1 MSVKEKMSKVG
12 SFLDASG
19 VFLKRTAIFVVLLFI
34 SLSIIGGLFPSDDDP
49 IEEGAILNLNIKG
62 ALVEELSQ
70 SDFERAFS
78 QFSGESQTETLIT
91 DVIRVIRHAKDNE
104 DISTLLISTD
114 DFSGG
119 SNTKLELIAKEITE
133 FKTSGKKVIAYSTQG
148 YGTAQYYLAAFAD
161 EVHLHD
167 YTAVFIDGYR
177 RVRTYYKSFFD
188 KFLID
193 ANVFKVGEYKA
204 FVEPY
209 FRDDMSDEAKG
220 NVIEWIT
227 VLWDGY
233 LDQVSEARGISNESL
248 KYFIDNPG
256 LAAKQSAGDFAKA
269 AIEYGVID
277 QLSNRRE
284 FRDYLYSIA
293 PGEEEDEINIVGM
306 NAYMN
311 SVEME
316 PIFEESE
323 SNVGV
328 IIAKGSIVDG
338 SAGPGSIAGDDF
350 VKIIRKAYN
359 DESVK
364 ALVLRVDSGGGSA
377 YASEVIADELEKFK
391 NSGRPIIASMGGVAA
406 SGGYYIS
413 TPADKILAERHT
425 ITGSIGVGG
434 FLPTFERALEY
445 IGINE
450 DGVSTVDITTSV
462 AESLT
467 EKDKALLQMG
477 TDLVYD
483 KFIAKVADNRGV
495 TKEEIDQI
503 ARGKVWIG
511 SKALEIGLVDEIAGI
526 DRAIELAAELAE
538 IDEELLGVKRINRDS
553 DLDSF
558 FAGMMAK
565 ITSSVIKITGLDFL
579 YKKNELLDGIERSLH
594 ELSMMNDP
602 NGIYMKCFCELD

>member
-1 MSVKEKMSKVG
+1 MSVKEKISKLG

-119 SNTKLELIAKEITE
+119 SSTKLELIAKEITE

-167 YTAVFIDGYR
+167 YTTVFIDGYR

-565 ITSSVIKITGLDFL
+565 ITSSIIKITGLDFL
-579 YKKNELLDGIERSLH
+579 YKKNELLDGIEESLH

>member
-119 SNTKLELIAKEITE
+119 SSTKLELIAKEITE

-256 LAAKQSAGDFAKA
+256 LAAKESAGDFAKA

-565 ITSSVIKITGLDFL
+565 ITSSIIKITGLDFL
-579 YKKNELLDGIERSLH
+579 YKKNELLDGIEESLH

>member
-119 SNTKLELIAKEITE
+119 SSTKLELIAKEITE

-167 YTAVFIDGYR
+167 YTTVFIDGYR

-269 AIEYGVID
+269 AIEYGIID

-565 ITSSVIKITGLDFL
+565 ITSSIIKITGLDFL
-579 YKKNELLDGIERSLH
+579 YKKNELLDGIEESLH

>member
-1 MSVKEKMSKVG
+1 MSVKEKISKLG

-119 SNTKLELIAKEITE
+119 SSTKLELIAKEITE

-450 DGVSTVDITTSV
+450 DGVSTVDITTSA

-565 ITSSVIKITGLDFL
+565 ITSSIIKITGLDFL
-579 YKKNELLDGIERSLH
+579 YKKNELLDGIEESLH

>member
-1 MSVKEKMSKVG
+1 MSVKEKISKLG
-12 SFLDASG
+12 TFLDASG

-119 SNTKLELIAKEITE
+119 SSTKLELIAKEITE

-256 LAAKQSAGDFAKA
+256 LAAKESAGDFAKA
-269 AIEYGVID
+269 AIEYGIID

-293 PGEEEDEINIVGM
+293 PGEEDDEINIVGM

-316 PIFEESE
+316 PIFEESK

-565 ITSSVIKITGLDFL
+565 ITSSIIKITGLDFL
-579 YKKNELLDGIERSLH
+579 YKKNELLDGIEESLH

>member
-1 MSVKEKMSKVG
+1 MSVKEKISKLG
-12 SFLDASG
+12 TFLDASG

-49 IEEGAILNLNIKG
+49 IEGGAILNLNIKG

-119 SNTKLELIAKEITE
+119 SSTKLELIAKEIID
-133 FKTSGKKVIAYSTQG
+133 FRASGKKVIAYSTEG

-256 LAAKQSAGDFAKA
+256 LAAKESAGDFAKA
-269 AIEYGVID
+269 AIEYGIID

-293 PGEEEDEINIVGM
+293 PGEEDDEINIVGM

-450 DGVSTVDITTSV
+450 DGVSTVDTTTSV

-483 KFIAKVADNRGV
+483 KFITKVADNRGV

-538 IDEELLGVKRINRDS
+538 IDEELLGVKLINRDS

-565 ITSSVIKITGLDFL
+565 ITSSIIEITGFDFL
-579 YKKNELLDGIERSLH
+579 YKKNELLDGIEESLH
-594 ELSMMNDP
+594 ELSIMNDP

>member
-1 MSVKEKMSKVG
+1 MSVKEKISKLG

-119 SNTKLELIAKEITE
+119 SSTKLELIANEITE

-167 YTAVFIDGYR
+167 YTTVFIDGYR

-293 PGEEEDEINIVGM
+293 PGEEDDEINIVGM

-565 ITSSVIKITGLDFL
+565 ITSSIIKITGLDFL
-579 YKKNELLDGIERSLH
+579 YKKNELLDGIEESLH

>member
-1 MSVKEKMSKVG
+1 MSVKEKISKLG

-119 SNTKLELIAKEITE
+119 SSTKLELIANEITE

-167 YTAVFIDGYR
+167 YTTVFIDGYR

-579 YKKNELLDGIERSLH
+579 YKKNELLDGIEESLH

>member
-34 SLSIIGGLFPSDDDP
+34 SLSIIGGLFPSDDDL

-119 SNTKLELIAKEITE
+119 SSTKLELIAKEITE

-256 LAAKQSAGDFAKA
+256 LTAKESAGDFAKA
-269 AIEYGVID
+269 AIEYGIID

-284 FRDYLYSIA
+284 FRDYLYSIT
-293 PGEEEDEINIVGM
+293 PGEEDDEINIVGM

-565 ITSSVIKITGLDFL
+565 ITSSIIKITGLDFL
-579 YKKNELLDGIERSLH
+579 YKKNELLDGIQGSLH

>member
-1 MSVKEKMSKVG
+1 MSVKEKMSKLG
-12 SFLDASG
+12 TFLDASG

-119 SNTKLELIAKEITE
+119 STTKLELIAKEITE
-133 FKTSGKKVIAYSTQG
+133 FKTSGKKVIAYSDQG

-233 LDQVSEARGISNESL
+233 LDEVSEARGISNESL

-256 LAAKQSAGDFAKA
+256 LAAKQSDGDFAKA
-269 AIEYGVID
+269 AIEYGLID

-350 VKIIRKAYN
+350 VKIIRKAYE
-359 DESVK
+359 DETVK

-391 NSGRPIIASMGGVAA
+391 DSGRPIIASMGGVAA

-565 ITSSVIKITGLDFL
+565 ITSSIIKITGLDFL
-579 YKKNELLDGIERSLH
+579 YKKNELLDGIEESLH

>member
-119 SNTKLELIAKEITE
+119 SSTKLELIAKEITE

-167 YTAVFIDGYR
+167 YTTVFIDGYR

-450 DGVSTVDITTSV
+450 DGVSTVDITTSA
-462 AESLT
+462 AESLI
-467 EKDKALLQMG
+467 EKDKELLQMG

-538 IDEELLGVKRINRDS
+538 IDEELMGVKRINRDS

-565 ITSSVIKITGLDFL
+565 ITSSIIKITGLDFL
-579 YKKNELLDGIERSLH
+579 YKKNELLDGIEESLH

>member
-1 MSVKEKMSKVG
+1 MSVKEKMSKLG
-12 SFLDASG
+12 TFLDASG

-49 IEEGAILNLNIKG
+49 IEGGAILNLNIKG

-119 SNTKLELIAKEITE
+119 SSTKLELIAKEITE

-167 YTAVFIDGYR
+167 YTTVFIDGYR

-256 LAAKQSAGDFAKA
+256 LAAKESAGDFAKA
-269 AIEYGVID
+269 AIEYGIID

-293 PGEEEDEINIVGM
+293 PGEEDDEINIVGM

-450 DGVSTVDITTSV
+450 DGVSTVDTTTSV

-565 ITSSVIKITGLDFL
+565 ITSSIIKITGLDFL
-579 YKKNELLDGIERSLH
+579 YKKNELLDGIEESLH

>member
-119 SNTKLELIAKEITE
+119 SSTKLELIAKEITE

-350 VKIIRKAYN
+350 VKIIR
-359 DESVK
+359 
-364 ALVLRVDSGGGSA
+364 
-377 YASEVIADELEKFK
+377 
-391 NSGRPIIASMGGVAA
+391 
-406 SGGYYIS
+406 
-413 TPADKILAERHT
+413 
-425 ITGSIGVGG
+425 
-434 FLPTFERALEY
+434 
-445 IGINE
+445 
-450 DGVSTVDITTSV
+450 
-462 AESLT
+462 
-467 EKDKALLQMG
+467 
-477 TDLVYD
+477 
-483 KFIAKVADNRGV
+483 
-495 TKEEIDQI
+495 
-503 ARGKVWIG
+503 
-511 SKALEIGLVDEIAGI
+511 
-526 DRAIELAAELAE
+526 
-538 IDEELLGVKRINRDS
+538 
-553 DLDSF
+553 
-558 FAGMMAK
+558 
-565 ITSSVIKITGLDFL
+565 
-579 YKKNELLDGIERSLH
+579 
-594 ELSMMNDP
+594 
-602 NGIYMKCFCELD
+602 

>member
-19 VFLKRTAIFVVLLFI
+19 VFIKRTAIFVVLLFI

-119 SNTKLELIAKEITE
+119 SSTKLELIAKEITE

-220 NVIEWIT
+220 NVTEWIT

-558 FAGMMAK
+558 FAGMMTK
-565 ITSSVIKITGLDFL
+565 ITSSIIKITGLDFL
-579 YKKNELLDGIERSLH
+579 YKKNELLDGIEESLH

>member
-1 MSVKEKMSKVG
+1 MSVKEKMSKLG

-119 SNTKLELIAKEITE
+119 SSTKLELIAKEITE

-167 YTAVFIDGYR
+167 YTSVFIDGYR

-565 ITSSVIKITGLDFL
+565 ITSSIIKITGLDFL
-579 YKKNELLDGIERSLH
+579 YKKNELLDGIEESLH

>member
-1 MSVKEKMSKVG
+1 MSVKEKISKLG

-119 SNTKLELIAKEITE
+119 SSTKLELIANEITE

-209 FRDDMSDEAKG
+209 FRNDMSDEAKG

-233 LDQVSEARGISNESL
+233 IDQVSEARGISNESL

-558 FAGMMAK
+558 FAGMIAK
-565 ITSSVIKITGLDFL
+565 ITSSIIKITGLDFL
-579 YKKNELLDGIERSLH
+579 YKKNELLDGIEGSLH

>member
-119 SNTKLELIAKEITE
+119 SSTKLELIAKEITE

-167 YTAVFIDGYR
+167 YTTVFIDGYR

-256 LAAKQSAGDFAKA
+256 LAAKQSSGDFAKA

-538 IDEELLGVKRINRDS
+538 IDEELMGVKRINRDS

-565 ITSSVIKITGLDFL
+565 ITSSIIKITGLDFL
-579 YKKNELLDGIERSLH
+579 YKKNELLDGIEESLH

>member
-1 MSVKEKMSKVG
+1 MSVKEKMSKLG
-12 SFLDASG
+12 TFLDASG
-19 VFLKRTAIFVVLLFI
+19 VFLKRTAIFAILLFI

-119 SNTKLELIAKEITE
+119 SSTKLELIAKEITE

-167 YTAVFIDGYR
+167 YTTVFIDGYR

-293 PGEEEDEINIVGM
+293 PGEEEDEINIIGM

-579 YKKNELLDGIERSLH
+579 YKKNEILDGIEESLR

>member
-1 MSVKEKMSKVG
+1 MSVKEKMSKLG
-12 SFLDASG
+12 TFLDASG

-119 SNTKLELIAKEITE
+119 SSTKLELIAKEITE

-256 LAAKQSAGDFAKA
+256 LAAMQSAGDFAKA

-565 ITSSVIKITGLDFL
+565 ITSSIIKITGLDFL
-579 YKKNELLDGIERSLH
+579 YKKNELLDGIEESLH

>member
-1 MSVKEKMSKVG
+1 MSVKEKMSKLG

-119 SNTKLELIAKEITE
+119 SSTKLELIAKEITE

-233 LDQVSEARGISNESL
+233 IDQVSEARGISNESL

-256 LAAKQSAGDFAKA
+256 LAAKESAGDFAKA
-269 AIEYGVID
+269 AIEYGIID

-565 ITSSVIKITGLDFL
+565 ITSSIIKITGLDFL
-579 YKKNELLDGIERSLH
+579 YKKNELLDGIEESLH

>member
-1 MSVKEKMSKVG
+1 MSVKEKISKLG

-167 YTAVFIDGYR
+167 YTTVFIDGYR

-233 LDQVSEARGISNESL
+233 LDEVSEARGISNESL

-256 LAAKQSAGDFAKA
+256 LAAKQSDGDFAKA
-269 AIEYGVID
+269 AIEYGLID

-565 ITSSVIKITGLDFL
+565 ITSSIIKITGLDFL
-579 YKKNELLDGIERSLH
+579 YKKNELLDGIEESLH

>member
-119 SNTKLELIAKEITE
+119 SSTKLELIAKEITE

-256 LAAKQSAGDFAKA
+256 LAAMQSAGDFAKA

-293 PGEEEDEINIVGM
+293 PGEEDDEINIVGM

-450 DGVSTVDITTSV
+450 DGVSTVDITTSA

-538 IDEELLGVKRINRDS
+538 IDEELMGVKRINRDS

-565 ITSSVIKITGLDFL
+565 ITSSIIKITGLDFL
-579 YKKNELLDGIERSLH
+579 YKKNELLDGIEESLH

>member
-1 MSVKEKMSKVG
+1 MSVKEKISKLG

-119 SNTKLELIAKEITE
+119 SSTKLELIAKEITE

-269 AIEYGVID
+269 AIEYGIID

-293 PGEEEDEINIVGM
+293 PGEEDDEINIVGM

-565 ITSSVIKITGLDFL
+565 ITSSIIKITGLDFL
-579 YKKNELLDGIERSLH
+579 YKKNELLDGIEESLH

>member
-119 SNTKLELIAKEITE
+119 SSTKLELIAKEITE
-133 FKTSGKKVIAYSTQG
+133 FKTSGKKVIAYSTEG

-167 YTAVFIDGYR
+167 YTTVFIDGYR

-256 LAAKQSAGDFAKA
+256 LAAKESAGDFAKA

-311 SVEME
+311 SVEIE

-538 IDEELLGVKRINRDS
+538 IDEELMGVKRINRDS

-565 ITSSVIKITGLDFL
+565 ITSSIIKITGLDFL
-579 YKKNELLDGIERSLH
+579 YKKNELLNGIEESLH

>member
-119 SNTKLELIAKEITE
+119 SSTKLELIAKEITE

-167 YTAVFIDGYR
+167 YTSVFIDGYR

-256 LAAKQSAGDFAKA
+256 LAAKQSSGDFAKA

-565 ITSSVIKITGLDFL
+565 ITSSIIKITGLDFL
-579 YKKNELLDGIERSLH
+579 YKKNELLDGIEESLH

>member
-1 MSVKEKMSKVG
+1 MSVKEKMSKLG

-119 SNTKLELIAKEITE
+119 SSTKLELIAKEITE

-248 KYFIDNPG
+248 KYFIDNPS

-565 ITSSVIKITGLDFL
+565 ITSSIIKITGLDFL
-579 YKKNELLDGIERSLH
+579 YKKNELLDGIEESLH

>member
-119 SNTKLELIAKEITE
+119 SSTKLELIAKEITE

-311 SVEME
+311 SVEIE

-364 ALVLRVDSGGGSA
+364 ALVLRGDSGGGSA

-579 YKKNELLDGIERSLH
+579 YKKNELLDGIEESLH

>member
-19 VFLKRTAIFVVLLFI
+19 VFIKRTAIFVVLLFI

-119 SNTKLELIAKEITE
+119 SSTKLELIAKEITE

-167 YTAVFIDGYR
+167 YTTVFIDGYR

-565 ITSSVIKITGLDFL
+565 ITSSIIKITGLDFL
-579 YKKNELLDGIERSLH
+579 YKKNELLDGIEESLH

>member
-1 MSVKEKMSKVG
+1 MSVKEKISKLG

-19 VFLKRTAIFVVLLFI
+19 VFLKRTAIFAILLFI

-49 IEEGAILNLNIKG
+49 IKEGAILNLNIKG
-62 ALVEELSQ
+62 SLVEELSQ

-91 DVIRVIRHAKDNE
+91 DVIQVIRHAKDNE

-119 SNTKLELIAKEITE
+119 STTKLELIAKEITE
-133 FKTSGKKVIAYSTQG
+133 FKTSGKKVIAYSDQG

-233 LDQVSEARGISNESL
+233 LDEVSEARGISNESL

-256 LAAKQSAGDFAKA
+256 LAAKQSDGDFAKA
-269 AIEYGVID
+269 AIEYGLID

-350 VKIIRKAYN
+350 VKIIRKAYE
-359 DESVK
+359 DETVK

-391 NSGRPIIASMGGVAA
+391 DSGRPIIASMGGVAA

-565 ITSSVIKITGLDFL
+565 ITSSIIKITGLDFL
-579 YKKNELLDGIERSLH
+579 YKKNELLDGIEESLH

>member
-1 MSVKEKMSKVG
+1 MSVKEKISKLG
-12 SFLDASG
+12 TFLDASG

-119 SNTKLELIAKEITE
+119 SSTKLELIAKEITE

-256 LAAKQSAGDFAKA
+256 LAAKESAGDFAKA
-269 AIEYGVID
+269 AIEYGIID

-293 PGEEEDEINIVGM
+293 PGEEDDEINIVGM

-316 PIFEESE
+316 AIFEESE

-538 IDEELLGVKRINRDS
+538 IDEELLGVKLINRDS

-565 ITSSVIKITGLDFL
+565 ITSSIIEITGFDFL
-579 YKKNELLDGIERSLH
+579 YKKNELLDGIEESLH

>member
-1 MSVKEKMSKVG
+1 MSVKEKMSKLG

-119 SNTKLELIAKEITE
+119 SSTKLELIAKEITE

-269 AIEYGVID
+269 AIEYGIID

-293 PGEEEDEINIVGM
+293 PGEEDDEINIVGM

-538 IDEELLGVKRINRDS
+538 IDEELMGVKRINRDS

-565 ITSSVIKITGLDFL
+565 ITSSIIKITGLDFL
-579 YKKNELLDGIERSLH
+579 YKKNELLDGIEESLH

>member
-119 SNTKLELIAKEITE
+119 SSTKLELIAKEITE

-167 YTAVFIDGYR
+167 YTTVFIDGYR

-256 LAAKQSAGDFAKA
+256 LAAKQSEGDFAKA

-565 ITSSVIKITGLDFL
+565 ITSSIIKITGLDFL
-579 YKKNELLDGIERSLH
+579 YKKNELLDGIEESLH

>member
-119 SNTKLELIAKEITE
+119 SSTKLELIAKEITE

-311 SVEME
+311 SVEIE

-565 ITSSVIKITGLDFL
+565 ITSSIIKITGLDFL
-579 YKKNELLDGIERSLH
+579 YKKNELLDGIEESLH

>member
-1 MSVKEKMSKVG
+1 MSVKEKISKLG

-119 SNTKLELIAKEITE
+119 SSTKLELIAKEITE

-269 AIEYGVID
+269 AIEYGIID

-553 DLDSF
+553 NLDSF

-565 ITSSVIKITGLDFL
+565 ITSSIIKITGLDFL
-579 YKKNELLDGIERSLH
+579 YKKNELLDGIEESLH

>member
-1 MSVKEKMSKVG
+1 MSVKEKMSKLG
-12 SFLDASG
+12 TFLDASG

-119 SNTKLELIAKEITE
+119 SSTKLELIAKEITE

-167 YTAVFIDGYR
+167 YTSVYIDGYR

-450 DGVSTVDITTSV
+450 DGVSTVDITTSA

-538 IDEELLGVKRINRDS
+538 IDEELMGVKRINRDS

-565 ITSSVIKITGLDFL
+565 ITSSIIKITGLDFL
-579 YKKNELLDGIERSLH
+579 YKKNELLDGIEESLH

>member
-119 SNTKLELIAKEITE
+119 SSTKLELIAKEITE

-256 LAAKQSAGDFAKA
+256 LAAKQSEGDFAKA

-538 IDEELLGVKRINRDS
+538 IDEELLGVKRINRES
-553 DLDSF
+553 VLDSF

-565 ITSSVIKITGLDFL
+565 ITSSIIKITGLDFL
-579 YKKNELLDGIERSLH
+579 YKKNELLDGIEESLH

>member
-1 MSVKEKMSKVG
+1 MSVKEKISKLG

-119 SNTKLELIAKEITE
+119 SSTKLELIAKEITE

-167 YTAVFIDGYR
+167 YTTVFIDGYR

-565 ITSSVIKITGLDFL
+565 ITSSIIKITGLDFL
-579 YKKNELLDGIERSLH
+579 YKKNELLDGIEGSLH

>member
-1 MSVKEKMSKVG
+1 MSVKEKISKVG

-119 SNTKLELIAKEITE
+119 SSTKLELIANEITE

-167 YTAVFIDGYR
+167 YTTVFIDGYR

-256 LAAKQSAGDFAKA
+256 LAAKQSSGDFAKA

-565 ITSSVIKITGLDFL
+565 ITSSIIKITGLDFL
-579 YKKNELLDGIERSLH
+579 YKKNELLDGIEESLH